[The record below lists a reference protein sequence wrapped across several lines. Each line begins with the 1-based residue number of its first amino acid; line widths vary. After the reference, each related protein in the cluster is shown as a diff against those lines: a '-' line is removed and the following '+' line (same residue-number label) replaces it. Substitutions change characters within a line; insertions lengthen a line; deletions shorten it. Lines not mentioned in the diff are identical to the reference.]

1 MNASFLVI
9 VGYFLDGYDFDLTIL
24 FFRIL
29 TASRLLNLKHI
40 AICGFREVD
49 GICQFI
55 MRGENCQLRMCYLCG
70 FDKII
75 IPKVRS
81 RNQGYGE
88 QFFKN
93 ENIFNLKMRI
103 GSKNIKPF
111 TTQL

>member
-1 MNASFLVI
+1 
-9 VGYFLDGYDFDLTIL
+9 
-24 FFRIL
+24 
-29 TASRLLNLKHI
+29 
-40 AICGFREVD
+40 
-49 GICQFI
+49 

-81 RNQGYGE
+81 RNQDYGE